1 MFDNKQ
7 VNGSPFYGVCEV
19 CYVKLTVANRSERIL
34 NCCRS
39 CVDSLES

>member
-1 MFDNKQ
+1 MCKKRVD
-7 VNGSPFYGVCEV
+7 GSPYGECVV
-19 CYVKLTVANRSERIL
+19 CYVRLTDENRSERVL